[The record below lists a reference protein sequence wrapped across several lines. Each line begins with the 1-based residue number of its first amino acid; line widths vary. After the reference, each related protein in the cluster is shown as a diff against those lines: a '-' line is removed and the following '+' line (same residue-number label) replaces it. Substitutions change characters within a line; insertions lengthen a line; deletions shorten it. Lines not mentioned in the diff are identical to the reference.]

1 MSMRVRAGGLAVA
14 AALVA
19 GLVTGCDSGG
29 ETGSGGTNTGSHTGG
44 TGSTGGTGGT
54 GGSGD
59 TSPAGPTASLPAAL
73 TGQKPDWRDCEAPD
87 GGEKPGAEWRC
98 TSVKVPLDYAK
109 PDGETL
115 SIALIR
121 KEARDKGRRIGSL
134 LFNFGGP
141 GASGVAAM
149 PHTASK
155 FHELGARYDL
165 VGFDPRGVGR
175 SSGVV
180 CRDSKEQ
187 AASLAR
193 VDLTPDTSAEEAAFL
208 KDGAD
213 FGAGCAKRS
222 GKVIGHVT
230 TSNTA
235 RDLDLVR
242 LVLGDRKLNYMGFS
256 YGTQLGGTYAHLFP
270 RNVGRTVL
278 DAVVDPTA
286 DAAGHARNQ
295 AIGFQRALNNYFAFT
310 GEGAQAGNT
319 RVTALLKRL
328 DREPLPTAD
337 GRELTQ
343 SLALTGIAATL
354 YSEETWPYLTKSL
367 EEAEAGKGDALLRLA
382 DIYNNRGADG
392 TYGTQAHAQRAIS
405 CADSSSRPTA
415 AEAKAL
421 LPEFRKISP
430 VFAEFMAWDTAGWC
444 ANWPVKG
451 ESATPKASAPGAGP
465 ILVVGTTGDSATP
478 YEGAKKMAD
487 ELGAGVGVLLTYKG
501 EGHGAYTSD
510 STCVRDTVNDYLLDG
525 KVPADGKTCS

>member
-1 MSMRVRAGGLAVA
+1 MRVRAGGLTVVA
-14 AALVA
+14 GLVA

-29 ETGSGGTNTGSHTGG
+29 DTGS
-44 TGSTGGTGGT
+44 GT
-54 GGSGD
+54 GGSG
-59 TSPAGPTASLPAAL
+59 TSAGVAMTSLPPAL
-73 TGQKPDWRDCEAPD
+73 TGQKPDWRGCEAPA
-87 GGEKPGAEWRC
+87 GGEKPGPQWRC
-98 TSVKVPLDYAK
+98 ASVKVPLDYAK
-109 PDGETL
+109 PDGETI

-121 KEARDKGRRIGSL
+121 KEARYKDRRIGSL

-141 GASGVAAM
+141 GASGVTAM
-149 PHTASK
+149 PHASEQ
-155 FHELGARYDL
+155 FEELAARYDL
-165 VGFDPRGVGR
+165 VGFDPRGVER

-193 VDLTPDTSAEEAAFL
+193 IDLTPDTPAEEAAFL

-222 GKVIGHVT
+222 GKVIPHVT

-235 RDLDLVR
+235 RDLELVR
-242 LVLGDRKLNYMGFS
+242 HVLGDKKLNYMGFS

-286 DAAGHARNQ
+286 DTTGHARNQ
-295 AIGFQRALNNYFAFT
+295 AIGFQRALDNYFAST
-310 GEGAQAGNT
+310 GEGATAGNA

-328 DREPLPTAD
+328 DREPLSTVD
-337 GRELTQ
+337 GRKLTQ
-343 SLALTGIAATL
+343 SLALTGIAQTL
-354 YSEETWPYLTKSL
+354 YSKEMWPDLTEGLK
-367 EEAEAGKGDALLRLA
+367 EAESGGGDALLHLA
-382 DIYNNRGADG
+382 DMYNDRGADG
-392 TYGTQAHAQRAIS
+392 TYGTQAHSQRAIS

-415 AEAKAL
+415 AEARAL
-421 LPEFRKISP
+421 LPEFRRISP

-451 ESATPKASAPGAGP
+451 ESATPEASAAGSGP

-501 EGHGAYTSD
+501 EGHGAYGSGNA
-510 STCVRDTVNDYLLDG
+510 CVRDTVNGYLLDG
-525 KVPADGKTCS
+525 KVPANGKTCS

>member
-1 MSMRVRAGGLAVA
+1 MSMRVRAGGPAVA

-19 GLVTGCDSGG
+19 ALVSGCDSGG
-29 ETGSGGTNTGSHTGG
+29 TDAG
-44 TGSTGGTGGT
+44 GGT
-54 GGSGD
+54 GGSTGG
-59 TSPAGPTASLPAAL
+59 SSRSGAMAGLPAAL
-73 TGQKPDWRDCEAPD
+73 TGQKPDWRACEAPK
-87 GGEKPGAEWRC
+87 GGEKPGSQWRC
-98 TSVKVPLDYAK
+98 ASVKVPLDYAK
-109 PDGETL
+109 PGGETI

-121 KEARDKGRRIGSL
+121 QEARDKDRRIGSL

-141 GASGVAAM
+141 GASGVTAM
-149 PHTASK
+149 PRMAGEY
-155 FHELGARYDL
+155 HELGARYDL
-165 VGFDPRGVGR
+165 VGFDPRGVAR
-175 SSGVV
+175 SSGVT
-180 CRDSKEQ
+180 CRDSEDQ
-187 AASLAR
+187 AASLER
-193 VDLTPDTSAEEAAFL
+193 VDLTPDTPAEEAAFM

-213 FGAGCAKRS
+213 FGAGCAERS
-222 GKVIGHVT
+222 GKVIAHVT

-242 LVLGDRKLNYMGFS
+242 HVLGDEKLHYMGFS

-286 DAAGHARNQ
+286 DSAGHARNQ
-295 AIGFQRALNNYFAFT
+295 AIGFQRALNNYFAST
-310 GEGAQAGNT
+310 GEGAAAGNA

-328 DREPLPTAD
+328 DREPLSTAD
-337 GRELTQ
+337 GRTLTQ

-367 EEAEAGKGDALLRLA
+367 EEAETGRGGALLRLA
-382 DIYNNRGADG
+382 DIYNDREPDG
-392 TYGTQAHAQRAIS
+392 TYGTQAHSQRAIS
-405 CADSSSRPTA
+405 CADSSSRPTV

-444 ANWPVKG
+444 ADWPVKG
-451 ESATPKASAPGAGP
+451 EGVTPEASAPGSAP

-501 EGHGAYTSD
+501 EGHGAYGSGNA
-510 STCVRDTVNDYLLDG
+510 CVQDTVNGYLLDG
-525 KVPADGKTCS
+525 KVPASGTTCS